1 MATESAETRQKP
13 EVLVDT
19 AALSEAEW
27 LAWRRQGIGGSDAA
41 AILGISPWR
50 TARDLYDDKLGSI
63 SAQDD
68 SGIWVA
74 LEMGHL
80 LEDLVARI
88 FSKKTGYP
96 VFQIKKMFRKFYCR
110 NCLYTC
116 SVCHH
121 LRLGIPRRVSDR
133 HGQSKNVC
141 PDCYQSV
148 VSVCRNCLIHENCQI
163 ISGNRFC
170 PTAYEGFAA

>member
-1 MATESAETRQKP
+1 M
-13 EVLVDT
+13 DT

-50 TARDLYDDKLGSI
+50 TARDLYDDKLGSV

-96 VFQIKKMFRKFYCR
+96 VFQIKKMFRRHPLLVECYPTGTKRPFPSKIVLAIHPKR
-110 NCLYTC
+110 VCLVLHRPANGY
-116 SVCHH
+116 
-121 LRLGIPRRVSDR
+121 LG
-133 HGQSKNVC
+133 
-141 PDCYQSV
+141 
-148 VSVCRNCLIHENCQI
+148 
-163 ISGNRFC
+163 F
-170 PTAYEGFAA
+170 

>member
-1 MATESAETRQKP
+1 M
-13 EVLVDT
+13 DT

-50 TARDLYDDKLGSI
+50 TARDLYDDKLGSV

-96 VFQIKKMFRKFYCR
+96 VFQIKKMFRNPMHPCMLADVDYFVTSALSRFISALSQKRSPLLLPWVFLMTTST
-110 NCLYTC
+110 NNWAFSSWPST
-116 SVCHH
+116 SSKQFHASEHSGVT
-121 LRLGIPRRVSDR
+121 RLKTRTV
-133 HGQSKNVC
+133 
-141 PDCYQSV
+141 
-148 VSVCRNCLIHENCQI
+148 
-163 ISGNRFC
+163 
-170 PTAYEGFAA
+170 